1 MPFDD
6 IVIDANNSELLLINA
21 IGDGDCFINA
31 IFDYGLYTG
40 TLNDIYNRL
49 IHLELLIMSVAKY
62 REGIQKAMALFKNP
76 KLTLTDEKYTK
87 ILDNKLLKE
96 SYSDTV
102 KFRERYKVPQEQVL
116 TCYHHPY
123 PQDRQAD
130 SPDYEKERNNFIK
143 FMKYMQVLYIYTYGN
158 KLFIKRLTH
167 IFSNIALTK
176 ELLEGTDFDT
186 GFIDYIKQNYYLLSG
201 NLKKSMDIPKFL
213 DDYMRYYATTDKY
226 YTGSDQV
233 LIFRKIFFK
242 KLREKASSETIPR
255 FWLNYEFQQN
265 IKNATKRQ
273 KFIKILQEG
282 LEEDKNKNLISIIR
296 DGEHFKLF
304 VYREQMVGVL

>member
-1 MPFDD
+1 MIVEYNSAIDIQPRVQEKARSPPRVQEKARIPPRVQEKARSPPRVQEKARSPNNSKYSHSYRSKSSHLMPFDD
-6 IVIDANNSELLLINA
+6 LVIDANNSELLLINA

-102 KFRERYKVPQEQVL
+102 KFRKRYKVPQEQVL

-130 SPDYEKERNNFIK
+130 SPDYEKERNNFIT
-143 FMKYMQVLYIYTYGN
+143 FMKYMQVLYIY
-158 KLFIKRLTH
+158 
-167 IFSNIALTK
+167 
-176 ELLEGTDFDT
+176 
-186 GFIDYIKQNYYLLSG
+186 
-201 NLKKSMDIPKFL
+201 
-213 DDYMRYYATTDKY
+213 
-226 YTGSDQV
+226 
-233 LIFRKIFFK
+233 
-242 KLREKASSETIPR
+242 
-255 FWLNYEFQQN
+255 
-265 IKNATKRQ
+265 
-273 KFIKILQEG
+273 
-282 LEEDKNKNLISIIR
+282 IR
-296 DGEHFKLF
+296 
-304 VYREQMVGVL
+304 

>member
-6 IVIDANNSELLLINA
+6 LVIDANNSELLLINA

-62 REGIQKAMALFKNP
+62 REGIQKAKALFNNP

-87 ILDNKLLKE
+87 ILNNELLKE

-102 KFRERYKVPQEQVL
+102 KLRERYRIPQEQVL
-116 TCYHHPY
+116 SCYHHPY
-123 PQDRQAD
+123 PQDRQRD
-130 SPDYEKERNNFIK
+130 SPDYEKERKNFIK

-158 KLFIKRLTH
+158 KLFIKMLTN

-186 GFIDYIKQNYYLLSG
+186 GFIDYIKQNYYQSSG
-201 NLKKSMDIPKFL
+201 
-213 DDYMRYYATTDKY
+213 
-226 YTGSDQV
+226 
-233 LIFRKIFFK
+233 
-242 KLREKASSETIPR
+242 
-255 FWLNYEFQQN
+255 N
-265 IKNATKRQ
+265 IKNLWI
-273 KFIKILQEG
+273 FL
-282 LEEDKNKNLISIIR
+282 N
-296 DGEHFKLF
+296 F
-304 VYREQMVGVL
+304 